1 MKKPQDD
8 EIAKIITAE
17 KKRYREAQERIR
29 KRLDKARSE
38 AKRLASRFVEEQ
50 PSIKKVIL
58 FGSVAAGNVRN
69 DWFDIDLGVIGGD
82 SFELFMIAEDSEFKV
97 DVVDLQ
103 SASPKFRELAE
114 SRGVVLYE
122 QK

>member
-1 MKKPQDD
+1 MTRDVSLED
-8 EIAKIITAE
+8 MA
-17 KKRYREAQERIR
+17 RVR
-29 KRLDKARSE
+29 KRLEEARAE
-38 AKRLASRFVEEQ
+38 AKRLASRFVEEE

-58 FGSVAAGNVRN
+58 FGSVASGNVRN
-69 DWFDIDLGVIGGD
+69 ERFDIDLGIIGGD
-82 SFELFMIAEDSEFKV
+82 SFKLFMIAEESEFKV

-122 QK
+122 RE